1 MVLFRTVTM
10 LAFNR
15 KLVLVTSAMML
26 TFAAISTS
34 IAQTTAQTTN
44 TTQTQTAAPSA
55 AATAAVSTQNL
66 TPVIVS
72 TLSSIPA
79 PTIAARAW
87 IVVDVMTGQTVAAF
101 RPEQQVEPAS
111 LTKIMT
117 AYLVFNAL
125 EEKRLTLDQQVNVS
139 ETAWKTK
146 GSRMFIEPNKPVTVL
161 ELIQGMIIQSGN
173 DASVALA
180 EAIAGSEQA
189 FAELMNQEAKRL
201 GMKDT
206 RFMNSTGLPDA
217 QHITTVQDLAILAQ
231 HMIEDHP
238 TEYAYYQM
246 REFTYNN
253 IKQPNRNRL
262 LWADPSVD
270 GMKTGHT
277 DAAGYCLISSA
288 QRGDRRLITVL
299 VGADSEATRAEES
312 LKLLNWSFQNFD
324 QVKLYDAGQTAVEAR
339 VWQGTTEVA
348 KLGVEKTVWVTVPRG
363 KATEL
368 KPVAK
373 RPDPLL
379 APLATGEHV
388 GTLSIML
395 DDQLLKSVQ
404 LDVLEGVE
412 RAGFFGRTI
421 DSIKLWLQ

>member
-1 MVLFRTVTM
+1 M
-10 LAFNR
+10 LTFKR
-15 KLVLVTSAMML
+15 KLVLVTGAMML
-26 TFAAISTS
+26 TFAATSSSVAQSTVS
-34 IAQTTAQTTN
+34 
-44 TTQTQTAAPSA
+44 APSPA
-55 AATAAVSTQNL
+55 AAAAVSTQFAA
-66 TPVIVS
+66 PVTVS

-87 IVVDVMTGQTVAAF
+87 IVIDVVTGQTIASF
-101 RPEQQVEPAS
+101 RPDQQVEPAS

-117 AYLVFNAL
+117 AYLAFNAL

-146 GSRMFIEPNKPVTVL
+146 GSRMFIEPNRPVTVQ
-161 ELIQGMIIQSGN
+161 ELLKGIIIQSGN

-189 FAELMNQEAKRL
+189 FAQLMNEQAKRL
-201 GMKDT
+201 GMNDT
-206 RFMNSTGLPDA
+206 HYMNSTGLPNA
-217 QHITTVQDLAILAQ
+217 QHTTTVQDLAILAQ
-231 HMIEDHP
+231 RMIEDHP
-238 TEYAYYQM
+238 KEYGYYQM
-246 REFTYNN
+246 REFTYNK
-253 IKQPNRNRL
+253 IKQSNRNRL

-288 QRGDRRLITVL
+288 KRGDRRLITVL

-324 QVKLYDAGQTAVEAR
+324 QIKLFDANQAAIEAR
-339 VWQGTTEVA
+339 VWQGTAEIA
-348 KLGVEKTVWVTVPRG
+348 KLGVEKTLWVSVPRG
-363 KATEL
+363 MATQI

-379 APLATGEHV
+379 APLAKGEHV

-395 DDQLLKSVQ
+395 EDKLLKTVQ
-404 LDVLEGVE
+404 LDVLDGVE
-412 RAGFFGRTI
+412 RAGFFGRMV
-421 DSIKLWLQ
+421 DSVKLWMQ

>member
-1 MVLFRTVTM
+1 M
-10 LAFNR
+10 LTFKR
-15 KLVLVTSAMML
+15 KLVLVTGAMML
-26 TFAAISTS
+26 TFAATSASVAQSTV
-34 IAQTTAQTTN
+34 N
-44 TTQTQTAAPSA
+44 APSPA
-55 AATAAVSTQNL
+55 AAAAVSTQFAA
-66 TPVIVS
+66 PVTVS

-87 IVVDVMTGQTVAAF
+87 IVIDVVTGQTLASF
-101 RPEQQVEPAS
+101 RPDQQVEPAS

-117 AYLVFNAL
+117 AYLAFNAL

-139 ETAWKTK
+139 ETAWKTR
-146 GSRMFIEPNKPVTVL
+146 GSRMFIEPNRPVTVQ
-161 ELIQGMIIQSGN
+161 ELLKGIIIQSGN
-173 DASVALA
+173 DASVAIA

-189 FAELMNQEAKRL
+189 FAQLMNEQAKRL
-201 GMKDT
+201 GMNDT
-206 RFMNSTGLPDA
+206 HYMNATGLPNA
-217 QHITTVQDLAILAQ
+217 QHLTTVQDLAILAQ
-231 HMIEDHP
+231 RMIEDHP
-238 TEYAYYQM
+238 KEYGYYQM
-246 REFTYNN
+246 REFTYNK
-253 IKQPNRNRL
+253 IKQSNRNRL

-324 QVKLYDAGQTAVEAR
+324 QIKLYDANQAAIEAR
-339 VWQGTTEVA
+339 VWQGTAEIA
-348 KLGVEKTVWVTVPRG
+348 KLGVEKTVWVSVPRG
-363 KATEL
+363 MATQI

-379 APLATGEHV
+379 APLAKGEHV

-395 DDQLLKSVQ
+395 EDKLLKAVQ

-412 RAGFFGRTI
+412 RAGFFGRMV
-421 DSIKLWLQ
+421 DSVKLWMQ

>member
-1 MVLFRTVTM
+1 MVLLWTVNM
-10 LAFNR
+10 LTFKR
-15 KLVLVTSAMML
+15 KLVLVTGAMML
-26 TFAAISTS
+26 TFAATSASVAQSTVS
-34 IAQTTAQTTN
+34 
-44 TTQTQTAAPSA
+44 APSPA
-55 AATAAVSTQNL
+55 AAAAVSTQFAA
-66 TPVIVS
+66 PVTVS

-87 IVVDVMTGQTVAAF
+87 IVIDVVTGQTIASF
-101 RPEQQVEPAS
+101 RPDQQVEPAS

-117 AYLVFNAL
+117 AYLAFNAL

-139 ETAWKTK
+139 ETAWKTR
-146 GSRMFIEPNKPVTVL
+146 GSRMFIEPNRPVTVQ
-161 ELIQGMIIQSGN
+161 ELLKGIIIQSGN

-189 FAELMNQEAKRL
+189 FAQLMNEQAKRL
-201 GMKDT
+201 GMNDT
-206 RFMNSTGLPDA
+206 HYMNATGLPNA
-217 QHITTVQDLAILAQ
+217 QHTTTVQDLAILAQ
-231 HMIEDHP
+231 RMIEDHP
-238 TEYAYYQM
+238 KEYGYYQM
-246 REFTYNN
+246 REFTYNK
-253 IKQPNRNRL
+253 IKQSNRNRL

-288 QRGDRRLITVL
+288 QRGDRRLISVL

-324 QVKLYDAGQTAVEAR
+324 QIKLYDANQAAIEAR
-339 VWQGTTEVA
+339 VWQGTAEIA
-348 KLGVEKTVWVTVPRG
+348 KLGVEKTVWVSVPRG
-363 KATEL
+363 MATQI

-379 APLATGEHV
+379 APLAKGEHV

-395 DDQLLKSVQ
+395 EDKLLKTVQ

-412 RAGFFGRTI
+412 RAGFFGRMV
-421 DSIKLWLQ
+421 DSVKLWMQ

>member
-1 MVLFRTVTM
+1 M
-10 LAFNR
+10 LTFKR
-15 KLVLVTSAMML
+15 KVVLVTGAMML
-26 TFAAISTS
+26 TFAATSASVAQSTVS
-34 IAQTTAQTTN
+34 
-44 TTQTQTAAPSA
+44 APSPA
-55 AATAAVSTQNL
+55 AAAAVSTQYAA
-66 TPVIVS
+66 PVTVS

-87 IVVDVMTGQTVAAF
+87 IVIDVVTGQTIASF
-101 RPEQQVEPAS
+101 RPDQQVEPAS

-117 AYLVFNAL
+117 AYLAFNAL

-146 GSRMFIEPNKPVTVL
+146 GSRMFIEPNRPVTVQ
-161 ELIQGMIIQSGN
+161 ELLKGIIIQSGN

-189 FAELMNQEAKRL
+189 FAQLMNEQAKRL
-201 GMKDT
+201 GMNDT
-206 RFMNSTGLPDA
+206 HYMNATGLPNA
-217 QHITTVQDLAILAQ
+217 QHMTTVQDLAILAQ
-231 HMIEDHP
+231 RMIEDHP
-238 TEYAYYQM
+238 KEYGYYQM
-246 REFTYNN
+246 REFTYNK
-253 IKQPNRNRL
+253 IKQSNRNRL

-277 DAAGYCLISSA
+277 ESAGYCLISSA

-324 QVKLYDAGQTAVEAR
+324 QIKLYDANQAAIEAR
-339 VWQGTTEVA
+339 VWQGTAEIA
-348 KLGVEKTVWVTVPRG
+348 KLGVEKTVWVSVPRG
-363 KATEL
+363 MATQI

-379 APLATGEHV
+379 APLAKGEHV

-395 DDQLLKSVQ
+395 EDKLLKTVQ

-412 RAGFFGRTI
+412 RAGFFGRMV
-421 DSIKLWLQ
+421 DSVKLWMQ

>member
-1 MVLFRTVTM
+1 M
-10 LAFNR
+10 LTFKR
-15 KLVLVTSAMML
+15 KLVLVTGAMML
-26 TFAAISTS
+26 TFAATSASVAQSTVS
-34 IAQTTAQTTN
+34 
-44 TTQTQTAAPSA
+44 APSPA
-55 AATAAVSTQNL
+55 AAAAVSTQFAA
-66 TPVIVS
+66 PVTVS

-87 IVVDVMTGQTVAAF
+87 IVIDVVTGQTIASF
-101 RPEQQVEPAS
+101 RPDQQVEPAS

-117 AYLVFNAL
+117 AYLAFNAL

-146 GSRMFIEPNKPVTVL
+146 GSRMFIEPNRPVTVQ
-161 ELIQGMIIQSGN
+161 ELLKGIIIQSGN

-189 FAELMNQEAKRL
+189 FAQLMNEQAKRL
-201 GMKDT
+201 GMNDT
-206 RFMNSTGLPDA
+206 HYMNSTGLPNA
-217 QHITTVQDLAILAQ
+217 QHLTTVQDLAILAQ
-231 HMIEDHP
+231 RMIEDHP
-238 TEYAYYQM
+238 KEYGYYQM
-246 REFTYNN
+246 REFTYNK
-253 IKQPNRNRL
+253 IKQSNRNRL

-324 QVKLYDAGQTAVEAR
+324 QIKLYDANQAAIEAR
-339 VWQGTTEVA
+339 VWQGTAEIA
-348 KLGVEKTVWVTVPRG
+348 KLGVEKTVWVSVPRG
-363 KATEL
+363 MATQI

-379 APLATGEHV
+379 APLAKGEHV

-395 DDQLLKSVQ
+395 EDKLLKTVQ

-412 RAGFFGRTI
+412 RAGFFGRMV
-421 DSIKLWLQ
+421 DSVKLWMQ

>member
-1 MVLFRTVTM
+1 M

-15 KLVLVTSAMML
+15 KFILVTSAVMF
-26 TFAAISTS
+26 TFAAMNVS
-34 IAQTTAQTTN
+34 IAQTTTQKTN
-44 TTQTQTAAPSA
+44 VTQTQTQTPSA
-55 AATAAVSTQNL
+55 AATAAVSTQNV

-72 TLSSIPA
+72 TLSSIPV

-87 IVVDVMTGQTVAAF
+87 IIVDVVTGQTVAAH
-101 RPEQQVEPAS
+101 RPEQHVEPAS

-125 EEKRLTLDQQVNVS
+125 EEKRLSLDQQINVS
-139 ETAWKTK
+139 EIAWKTR
-146 GSRMFIEPNKPVTVL
+146 GSRTFIEPNKPVTVQ
-161 ELIQGMIIQSGN
+161 ELIKGMIIQSGN

-180 EAIAGSEQA
+180 EAVGGSEQA

-206 RFMNSTGLPDA
+206 RFMNSTGLPNA

-238 TEYAYYQM
+238 SEYAYYQM
-246 REFTYNN
+246 REFTYNK

-288 QRGDRRLITVL
+288 KRGDRRLIVVL

-324 QVKLYDAGQTAVEAR
+324 QIKLYDAGQTTIEAR

-348 KLGVEKTVWVTVPRG
+348 KLGVEKTVWVTIPRG
-363 KATEL
+363 KAAEI

-379 APLATGEHV
+379 APLAQGEHV

-395 DDQLLKSVQ
+395 EDKLLKSVQ
-404 LDVLEGVE
+404 LDVLEGVS
-412 RAGFFGRTI
+412 RVGFFGRMVDTV
-421 DSIKLWLQ
+421 KLWMR

>member
-1 MVLFRTVTM
+1 MRT
-10 LAFNR
+10 FNR
-15 KLVLVTSAMML
+15 KLVWVTSAMIL
-26 TFAAISTS
+26 TFAATSVS
-34 IAQTTAQTTN
+34 IAQTTAQITSTS
-44 TTQTQTAAPSA
+44 QKGAQAPSA
-55 AATAAVSTQNL
+55 AAAAAISTQNA
-66 TPVIVS
+66 TPVIIS

-87 IVVDVMTGQTVAAF
+87 IVVDVVTGQTVAAY

-117 AYLVFNAL
+117 AYLIFNAL
-125 EEKRLTLDQQVNVS
+125 EERRLKLDQQVNVS
-139 ETAWKTK
+139 ENAWKTK
-146 GSRMFIEPNKPVTVL
+146 GSRMFIEPNKPVTVQ
-161 ELIQGMIIQSGN
+161 ELIKGIIIQSGN

-180 EAIAGSEQA
+180 EAIAGSEQS
-189 FAELMNQEAKRL
+189 FAQLMNQEAKRL

-206 RFMNSTGLPDA
+206 NYMNSTGLPDA
-217 QHITTVQDLAILAQ
+217 QHITTVKDLAILAQ
-231 HMIEDHP
+231 RMIEDHP
-238 TEYAYYQM
+238 KEYAYYKM
-246 REFTYNN
+246 REFTYNK

-277 DAAGYCLISSA
+277 DAAGYCLITSA
-288 QRGDRRLITVL
+288 KRGDRRLITVL

-312 LKLLNWSFQNFD
+312 LKLLNWSFLNFD
-324 QVKLYDAGQTAVEAR
+324 QIKLYDAGQTTVDAR
-339 VWQGTTEVA
+339 VWQGTTEIA
-348 KLGVEKTVWVTVPRG
+348 KLGVEKALWVTIPRG

-379 APLATGEHV
+379 APLAKGEHV

-395 DDQLLKSVQ
+395 EDKLLKSVQ
-404 LDVLEGVE
+404 LDVLEEVE
-412 RAGFFGRTI
+412 RAGFFGRMV
-421 DSIKLWLQ
+421 DSVKLWLK

>member
-1 MVLFRTVTM
+1 MVLLWTVNM
-10 LAFNR
+10 LTFKR
-15 KLVLVTSAMML
+15 KLVLVTGAMML
-26 TFAAISTS
+26 TFAATSASVAQSTVS
-34 IAQTTAQTTN
+34 
-44 TTQTQTAAPSA
+44 APSPA
-55 AATAAVSTQNL
+55 AAAAVSTQFAA
-66 TPVIVS
+66 PVTVS

-87 IVVDVMTGQTVAAF
+87 IVIDVVTGQTIASF
-101 RPEQQVEPAS
+101 RPDQQVEPAS

-117 AYLVFNAL
+117 AYLAFNAL

-146 GSRMFIEPNKPVTVL
+146 GSRMFIEPNRPVTVQ
-161 ELIQGMIIQSGN
+161 ELLKGIIIQSGN

-189 FAELMNQEAKRL
+189 FAQLMNEQAKRL
-201 GMKDT
+201 GMNDT
-206 RFMNSTGLPDA
+206 HYMNATGLPNA
-217 QHITTVQDLAILAQ
+217 QHTTTVQDLAILAQ
-231 HMIEDHP
+231 RMIEDHP
-238 TEYAYYQM
+238 KEYGYYQM
-246 REFTYNN
+246 REFTYNK
-253 IKQPNRNRL
+253 IKQSNRNRL

-288 QRGDRRLITVL
+288 QRGDRRLISVL

-324 QVKLYDAGQTAVEAR
+324 QIKLYDANQAAIEAR
-339 VWQGTTEVA
+339 VWQGTAEIA
-348 KLGVEKTVWVTVPRG
+348 KLGVEKTVWVSVPRG
-363 KATEL
+363 MATQI

-379 APLATGEHV
+379 APLAKGEHV

-395 DDQLLKSVQ
+395 EDKLLKTVQ

-412 RAGFFGRTI
+412 RAGFFGRMV
-421 DSIKLWLQ
+421 DSVKLWMQ

>member
-1 MVLFRTVTM
+1 M
-10 LAFNR
+10 LTFKR
-15 KLVLVTSAMML
+15 KLVLVTGAMML
-26 TFAAISTS
+26 TFAATSASVAQSTVS
-34 IAQTTAQTTN
+34 
-44 TTQTQTAAPSA
+44 APSPA
-55 AATAAVSTQNL
+55 AAAAVSTQFAA
-66 TPVIVS
+66 PVTVS
-72 TLSSIPA
+72 TLSSIPV

-87 IVVDVMTGQTVAAF
+87 IVIDVVTGQTIASF
-101 RPEQQVEPAS
+101 RPDQQVEPAS

-117 AYLVFNAL
+117 AYLAFNAL

-146 GSRMFIEPNKPVTVL
+146 GSRMFIEPNRPVTVQ
-161 ELIQGMIIQSGN
+161 ELLKGIIIQSGN

-189 FAELMNQEAKRL
+189 FAQLMNEQAKRL
-201 GMKDT
+201 GMNDT
-206 RFMNSTGLPDA
+206 HYMNSTGLPNA
-217 QHITTVQDLAILAQ
+217 QHLTTVQDLAILAQ
-231 HMIEDHP
+231 RMIEDHP
-238 TEYAYYQM
+238 KEYGYYQM
-246 REFTYNN
+246 REFTYNK
-253 IKQPNRNRL
+253 IKQSNRNRL

-324 QVKLYDAGQTAVEAR
+324 QIKLYDANQAAIEAR
-339 VWQGTTEVA
+339 VWQGTAEIA
-348 KLGVEKTVWVTVPRG
+348 KLGVEKTVWVSVPRG
-363 KATEL
+363 MATQI

-379 APLATGEHV
+379 APLAKGEHV

-395 DDQLLKSVQ
+395 EDKLLKTVQ

-412 RAGFFGRTI
+412 RAGFFGRMV
-421 DSIKLWLQ
+421 DSVKLWMQ

>member
-1 MVLFRTVTM
+1 M
-10 LAFNR
+10 LTFKR
-15 KLVLVTSAMML
+15 KLVLVTGVMML
-26 TFAAISTS
+26 TFAATSSSVAQSTVS
-34 IAQTTAQTTN
+34 
-44 TTQTQTAAPSA
+44 APSPA
-55 AATAAVSTQNL
+55 AAAAVSTQFAA
-66 TPVIVS
+66 PVTVS

-87 IVVDVMTGQTVAAF
+87 IVIDVVTGQTIASF
-101 RPEQQVEPAS
+101 RPDQQVEPAS

-117 AYLVFNAL
+117 AYLAFNAL

-146 GSRMFIEPNKPVTVL
+146 GSRMFIEPNRPVTVQ
-161 ELIQGMIIQSGN
+161 ELLKGIIIQSGN

-189 FAELMNQEAKRL
+189 FAQMMNEQAKRL
-201 GMKDT
+201 GMNDT
-206 RFMNSTGLPDA
+206 HYMNSTGLPNA
-217 QHITTVQDLAILAQ
+217 QHTTTVQDLAILAQ
-231 HMIEDHP
+231 RMIEDHP
-238 TEYAYYQM
+238 KEYGYYQM
-246 REFTYNN
+246 REFTYNK
-253 IKQPNRNRL
+253 IKQSNRNRL

-288 QRGDRRLITVL
+288 KRGDRRLIAVL

-324 QVKLYDAGQTAVEAR
+324 QIKLFDANQAAIEAR
-339 VWQGTTEVA
+339 VWQGTAEIA
-348 KLGVEKTVWVTVPRG
+348 KLGVEKTLWVSVPRG
-363 KATEL
+363 MATQI

-379 APLATGEHV
+379 APLAKGEHV

-395 DDQLLKSVQ
+395 EGKLLKTVQ

-412 RAGFFGRTI
+412 RAGFFGRMV
-421 DSIKLWLQ
+421 DSVKLWMQ